1 MKMETKTKKTGSVE
15 GCLASLLEE
24 INGIAVDRPAE
35 PKVDREKLQKW
46 AKGMRSHG
54 YIFSEESLNLLE
66 DYLKGYNLWVMGNTG
81 IGKTAFFKCISFVRQ
96 SIEDPKAYAM
106 HSGYRP
112 LSHLSMLSTQA
123 WKMED
128 AREWLEQNK
137 GEDVVLDDV
146 GTEPKMVSYGQEA
159 EVFPYLLEDRLG
171 RRNVRTHVTTNLTLK
186 DIEDRYG
193 MRVRDR
199 VNEMFKTRLLSSK
212 TSMRKTKVWRRGEV
226 V

>member
-1 MKMETKTKKTGSVE
+1 
-15 GCLASLLEE
+15 
-24 INGIAVDRPAE
+24 
-35 PKVDREKLQKW
+35 
-46 AKGMRSHG
+46 
-54 YIFSEESLNLLE
+54 
-66 DYLKGYNLWVMGNTG
+66 
-81 IGKTAFFKCISFVRQ
+81 
-96 SIEDPKAYAM
+96 
-106 HSGYRP
+106 
-112 LSHLSMLSTQA
+112 
-123 WKMED
+123 MED

-199 VNEMFKTRLLSSK
+199 VNEMFKARLLSSK